1 MGGGGGGGG
10 GEDGEWGARA
20 RRPNAGPERRGWG
33 RGAGGSWR
41 RRTTGSL
48 SPAPP
53 WIAGPGKRGLKPQ
66 PRVPGGGSLV
76 SQSSSST
83 FPMVTVMDGD
93 RAGPKNGSPP
103 PPHHHHHRPL
113 PTGNPQSH
121 ATEPTGNVTRHL
133 LAHRQRE
140 GGALARKNP
149 TDGTSES
156 EGGSG
161 TARWG
166 GGGVGWGCNTGHNG
180 TLSRDH
186 RKERTRGRGGRERTR
201 LPGHR
206 AHGLSTHGFK
216 WSAVGGVRFHR
227 PVTNTRTHTRTRAHT
242 RTPIAHRRTTVK
254 TMTIKTHR
262 T

>member
-103 PPHHHHHRPL
+103 PPTTTTAHFPREIL
-113 PTGNPQSH
+113 SLMLQNPPAMSR
-121 ATEPTGNVTRHL
+121 ATSSPIDRG
-133 LAHRQRE
+133 RE
-140 GGALARKNP
+140 GRSHGRTPRMAPPRAK
-149 TDGTSES
+149 
-156 EGGSG
+156 GGSG